1 MPTIKL
7 CAFSDESSP
16 VFEEQIAA
24 LLRNDVPFMEM
35 RTVDGKNV
43 KKLTLDEAKEYKK
56 RLDDKDLAVWSIG
69 SPIGKSEIADD
80 FGIVEDTLKHVC
92 ELALTLGTDKI
103 RMFSFHH
110 ASEAREE
117 VLSRLVRMV
126 QIAKDYGVGLYHENE
141 KGIYGDIAARVQDI
155 MDNVPGLYH
164 VYDPANFLQVGE
176 SAADTLR
183 LFHDRA
189 DYFHIKDVIAETGEL
204 VPAGYG
210 DGDINKLV
218 ADIKT
223 DKVLSVEPHLKIF
236 DGYGQIDDTAMK
248 HKFHFQSNVEA
259 FDAAVNAVK
268 AVLLANGYVAEGRAF
283 VK

>member
-1 MPTIKL
+1 MAKFEL
-7 CAFSDESSP
+7 FDFADEADKMIDG
-16 VFEEQIAA
+16 QIAA
-24 LLRNDVPFMEM
+24 MKRNGLMGLEI
-35 RTVDGKNV
+35 RNVDGRNV
-43 KKLTLDEAKEYKK
+43 KKLTAEEAKEYKK
-56 RLDDKDLAVWSIG
+56 RLDDNGLAVWSVG
-69 SPIGKSEIADD
+69 SPLGKSEIADD
-80 FGIVEDTLKHVC
+80 FANVEELLKHLC
-92 ELALTLGTDKI
+92 ELALTFGTDKI

-110 ASEAREE
+110 ATEARDE
-117 VLSRLVRMV
+117 VLSRLCRMV
-126 QIAKDYGVGLYHENE
+126 EIAKDYGVGLYHENE
-141 KGIYGDIAARVQDI
+141 KGIYGDIASRVQDI
-155 MDNVPGLYH
+155 IDSVPGLYH

-176 SAADTLR
+176 CAADTLR

-204 VPAGYG
+204 VPAGHG
-210 DGDINKLV
+210 DGNIHKLV

-259 FDAAVNAVK
+259 FDAAVNALK
-268 AVLLANGYVAEGRAF
+268 DVLVANGYTAVGSSF

>member
-1 MPTIKL
+1 MPKITL
-7 CAFSDESSP
+7 CAFADESSS
-16 VFEEQIAA
+16 VFDEQIAA
-24 LLRNDVPFMEM
+24 LLRNNVPFMEI
-35 RTVDGKNV
+35 RNVDGRNV
-43 KKLTLDEAKEYKK
+43 KKLTVEEAKEYKN
-56 RLDDKDLAVWSIG
+56 RLDESGLAVWSVG
-69 SPIGKSEIADD
+69 SPLGKSEIADD
-80 FGIVEDTLKHVC
+80 FQNVEDLLKHLC
-92 ELALTLGTDKI
+92 ELALTFGTDKI

-110 ASEAREE
+110 ATEVREE
-117 VLSRLVRMV
+117 VLSRLCRMV
-126 QIAKDYGVGLYHENE
+126 EIAKDYGVGLYHENE

-155 MDNVPGLYH
+155 INNVPGLYH

-176 SAADTLR
+176 SSADTLR

-204 VPAGYG
+204 VPAGHG
-210 DGDINKLV
+210 DGNIHKLV

-259 FDAAVNAVK
+259 FDAAVNALK
-268 AVLLANGYVAEGRAF
+268 SVLLANGYTEQGRSF

>member
-1 MPTIKL
+1 MPKITL
-7 CAFSDESSP
+7 CAFSDESSS
-16 VFEEQIAA
+16 VFNEQIDA
-24 LLRNDVPFMEM
+24 LSRNNIPYMEM
-35 RTVDGKNV
+35 RNVDGKSV
-43 KKLTLDEAKEYKK
+43 KKLTLDESKEYKK
-56 RLDDKDLAVWSIG
+56 CLEDKDLSVWSIG
-69 SPIGKSEIADD
+69 SPIGKSYIEDD
-80 FGIVEDTLKHVC
+80 FQIVEDTLKHVC
-92 ELALTLGTDKI
+92 ELALTFGTDKI

-110 ASEAREE
+110 ASEEREE
-117 VLSRLVRMV
+117 VISRLCRMV
-126 QIAKDYGVGLYHENE
+126 EIAKDYGIGLYHENE

-155 MDNVPGLYH
+155 MDSVPGLYH

-176 SAADTLR
+176 TSADTLR

-189 DYFHIKDVIAETGEL
+189 DYFHIKDVVAETGEL
-204 VPAGYG
+204 VPAGHG
-210 DGDINKLV
+210 DGDIHKLV

-259 FDAAVNAVK
+259 FDAAVNALK
-268 AVLLANGYVAEGRAF
+268 SVLLANGYTEQGRSF